1 MKRQAACL
9 FVSIAVGLGAGS
21 AGWAAGAKDNGDAPA
36 DKGGGDADTTGAT
49 GAAAGGDTGA
59 AAGGDTGAAAGGDT
73 GAADTSSDLDL
84 SDTGD
89 QTGGEAAAVAPKASS
104 TLTQQDVLVV
114 PRKRF
119 LKGGRFELAPFTG
132 VSVNDI
138 LIQHYVFGLD
148 LNYFLTDALSV
159 GLQGNYYIKHL
170 TDRESDIGLQ
180 YDRIPTLNR
189 YLWSAA
195 LNFGYVPAYGKFA
208 LFNRSIVHW
217 EIVASAGFGITQTEI
232 IPRDVSL
239 AAFQNLALTP
249 NAGIGGRF
257 FLFDWLTLNY
267 MVRDYVILDKFEPL
281 NRAKGNSAAG
291 ISAMYVSAADAK
303 AHADSKLVNNV
314 MFYLGLGFFLPTSFE
329 YKTPR

>member
-9 FVSIAVGLGAGS
+9 FVSIAIGLGAGS
-21 AGWAAGAKDNGDAPA
+21 AAWAAGAKDTGAAA
-36 DKGGGDADTTGAT
+36 DKGGGDAADTGAAGADT
-49 GAAAGGDTGA
+49 GAAGGD
-59 AAGGDTGAAAGGDT
+59 AAG
-73 GAADTSSDLDL
+73 ADTSGDLDL
-84 SDTGD
+84 SDNGGGD
-89 QTGGEAAAVAPKASS
+89 QSAQGGAAAVKTSS
-104 TLTQQDVLVV
+104 TLTWQDIVVV

-138 LIQHYVFGLD
+138 LIQHYVFGVD

-170 TDRESDIGLQ
+170 TDREADVGLQ

-189 YLWSAA
+189 YLWSGS

-208 LFNRSIVHW
+208 FLNRSIVHW

-239 AAFQNLALTP
+239 AAFQNIALTP
-249 NAGIGGRF
+249 NVGIGGRF
-257 FLFDWLTLNY
+257 FLFDWLTVNY
-267 MVRDYVILDKFEPL
+267 MLRDYIILDKFEPL
-281 NRAKGNSAAG
+281 QRNRAMN
-291 ISAMYVSAADAK
+291 VLVDPADAK
-303 AHADSKLVNNV
+303 AHADAKLVNNV
-314 MFYLGLGFFLPTSFE
+314 MFYLGVGVFLPTGFQ

>member
-9 FVSIAVGLGAGS
+9 FVSIAIGLGAGS
-21 AGWAAGAKDNGDAPA
+21 AAWAAGAKDTAA
-36 DKGGGDADTTGAT
+36 DKAGGGDADTAGGADTG
-49 GAAAGGDTGA
+49 AAGGDTG
-59 AAGGDTGAAAGGDT
+59 G
-73 GAADTSSDLDL
+73 ADTSGDLDL
-84 SDTGD
+84 SDTGGD
-89 QTGGEAAAVAPKASS
+89 QSAQAGAASKTSS
-104 TLTQQDVLVV
+104 TLTWQDIVVV

-138 LIQHYVFGLD
+138 LIQHFVFGVD

-170 TDRESDIGLQ
+170 TDREADVGLQ

-189 YLWSAA
+189 YLWSAS

-208 LFNRSIVHW
+208 FFNKGIMHW
-217 EIVASAGFGITQTEI
+217 EIVVSAGLGITQTEI

-239 AAFQNLALTP
+239 APFQNMALTP

-257 FLFDWLTLNY
+257 FLFDWLTINY
-267 MVRDYVILDKFEPL
+267 MLRDYIILDKFEPL
-281 NRAKGNSAAG
+281 DRSRTMNVYVDPAA
-291 ISAMYVSAADAK
+291 AK
-303 AHADSKLVNNV
+303 AHADAKMVNNV
-314 MFYLGLGFFLPTSFE
+314 MFYLGVGFYLPTGFQ

>member
-9 FVSIAVGLGAGS
+9 FVSIAIGLGAGS
-21 AGWAAGAKDNGDAPA
+21 AAWAAGAKDTAGPAA
-36 DKGGGDADTTGAT
+36 DKGGGADADNAGAADTG
-49 GAAAGGDTGA
+49 AAGGDT
-59 AAGGDTGAAAGGDT
+59 AG
-73 GAADTSSDLDL
+73 ADTTGDLDL
-84 SDTGD
+84 SDTGGD
-89 QTGGEAAAVAPKASS
+89 QGAQPGGAAAAKTSS
-104 TLTQQDVLVV
+104 TLTWQDIVVV

-138 LIQHYVFGLD
+138 LIQHYVFGVD

-170 TDRESDIGLQ
+170 TDREADVGLQ
-180 YDRIPTLNR
+180 YNRIPTLNR
-189 YLWSAA
+189 YLWSGS

-208 LFNRSIVHW
+208 FFNKSIMHW
-217 EIVASAGFGITQTEI
+217 EIVASAGFGVTQTEI

-249 NAGIGGRF
+249 NVGIGGRF
-257 FLFDWLTLNY
+257 FLFDWLTINY
-267 MVRDYVILDKFEPL
+267 MLRDYVILDKFEPL
-281 NRAKGNSAAG
+281 ERSRTLNVDVDPAT
-291 ISAMYVSAADAK
+291 AK
-303 AHADSKLVNNV
+303 AHADAKLVNNV
-314 MFYLGLGFFLPTSFE
+314 MFYLGVGFYLPTGFQ

>member
-9 FVSIAVGLGAGS
+9 FVSIAIGLGAGS
-21 AGWAAGAKDNGDAPA
+21 AAWAAGAKDTSDAA
-36 DKGGGDADTTGAT
+36 ANKSGGGDADNAGAADTG
-49 GAAAGGDTGA
+49 AAGGDTG
-59 AAGGDTGAAAGGDT
+59 G
-73 GAADTSSDLDL
+73 ADTSGDLDL
-84 SDTGD
+84 SDTGGD
-89 QTGGEAAAVAPKASS
+89 QSAQPGAAAAKTSS
-104 TLTQQDVLVV
+104 TLTWQDIVVV

-138 LIQHYVFGLD
+138 LIQHFVFGVD

-170 TDRESDIGLQ
+170 TDREADVGVQ
-180 YDRIPTLNR
+180 YNRIPTLNR
-189 YLWSAA
+189 YLWGAA

-208 LFNRSIVHW
+208 FFNKGIMHW
-217 EIVASAGFGITQTEI
+217 EIAVSGGLGITQTEI

-249 NAGIGGRF
+249 NVGIGGRF
-257 FLFDWLTLNY
+257 FLFDWLTINY
-267 MVRDYVILDKFEPL
+267 MLRDYIILDKFEPL
-281 NRAKGNSAAG
+281 DRSRAMNMYLDAASAKAN
-291 ISAMYVSAADAK
+291 ADA
-303 AHADSKLVNNV
+303 KLVNNV
-314 MFYLGLGFFLPTSFE
+314 MFYLGVGFYLPTGFQ

>member
-9 FVSIAVGLGAGS
+9 FVSIAIGLGAGS
-21 AGWAAGAKDNGDAPA
+21 AAFAAGAKDTSDTAA
-36 DKGGGDADTTGAT
+36 DKGGGGDADSA
-49 GAAAGGDTGA
+49 GAAGDTGGDTG
-59 AAGGDTGAAAGGDT
+59 GV
-73 GAADTSSDLDL
+73 DTSGDLDL
-84 SDTGD
+84 SDNGGD
-89 QTGGEAAAVAPKASS
+89 QSAKAGAAGASTSS
-104 TLTQQDVLVV
+104 TLTWQDIVVV

-138 LIQHYVFGLD
+138 LIQHFVFGVD

-170 TDRESDIGLQ
+170 TDREADVGLQ

-189 YLWSAA
+189 YLWGAA

-208 LFNRSIVHW
+208 FFNKGIMHW

-249 NAGIGGRF
+249 NVGIGGRF
-257 FLFDWLTLNY
+257 FVTDWLTINY
-267 MVRDYVILDKFEPL
+267 MLRDYIILDKFEPL
-281 NRAKGNSAAG
+281 LRSKETGMFVDPAS
-291 ISAMYVSAADAK
+291 AK
-303 AHADSKLVNNV
+303 AHADAKMVNNV
-314 MFYLGLGFFLPTSFE
+314 MFYLGVGVYLPTGFQ

>member
-9 FVSIAVGLGAGS
+9 FVSIAMGLGAGS
-21 AGWAAGAKDNGDAPA
+21 AAFAAGAKDTSSAPA
-36 DKGGGDADTTGAT
+36 DKGGGGDAADSA
-49 GAAAGGDTGA
+49 GAADTGA
-59 AAGGDTGAAAGGDT
+59 AAGDTGA
-73 GAADTSSDLDL
+73 DTSGDLDL
-84 SDTGD
+84 SDTGGD
-89 QTGGEAAAVAPKASS
+89 QGTQGAAAAAKTSS
-104 TLTQQDVLVV
+104 TLTWQDIVVV

-138 LIQHYVFGLD
+138 LIQHYVFGVD

-170 TDRESDIGLQ
+170 TDREADVGLQ

-189 YLWSAA
+189 YLWAAA

-208 LFNRSIVHW
+208 FFNGGIMHW

-239 AAFQNLALTP
+239 PAFQNMALTP
-249 NAGIGGRF
+249 NVGIGGRF
-257 FLFDWLTLNY
+257 FVTNWLTINY
-267 MVRDYVILDKFEPL
+267 MLRDYIILDKFEPL
-281 NRAKGNSAAG
+281 DRSAATG
-291 ISAMYVSAADAK
+291 KWASAADAK
-303 AHADSKLVNNV
+303 AHADAKLVNNV
-314 MFYLGLGFFLPTSFE
+314 MFYLGVGVFLPTGFQ